1 VTEMATE
8 TTRPVP
14 FRAGHGPQIVQARV
28 LPQFTGPHVL
38 LGDVSEFQPDVADG
52 TYLRWSEAI
61 IIRAAYGADHDDHAW
76 YGGERRA
83 KLHDGGAQFLGIY
96 QYLRADQDAV
106 EQARA
111 LVKLLGKLRPGEKV
125 IADIEEGN
133 GSQHARWTAWSHVI
147 SDALGDASWDY
158 AGRFY
163 AAEHG
168 LQPVDWIADYSSTE
182 PSVPHRLWQFT
193 DAYNVPG
200 VGPCDCSVFR
210 GSIAQ
215 LAELAFQPSRP
226 APSPAPAPHP
236 TDPTLEEI
244 VALAPTT
251 KKGDTGQPVKNVQGL
266 LNARGAALVIDGNY
280 GLKTEAAVVAEQK
293 RFGLKDDGVC
303 GPLTLKAL
311 LTHG

>member
-14 FRAGHGPQIVQARV
+14 FRAGHGPQLLQARV

-61 IIRAAYGADHDDHAW
+61 IIRATYGADHDDHAW

-133 GSQHARWTAWSHVI
+133 GSQHARRAAWSHVI
-147 SDALGDASWDY
+147 SDALGDAPWDY

-182 PSVPHRLWQFT
+182 PSVSHRLWQFT
-193 DAYNVPG
+193 DRYDIPG

-215 LAELAFQPSRP
+215 LAQLAFQPSKP
-226 APSPAPAPHP
+226 APKPVPHPAPQWPAGVI
-236 TDPTLEEI
+236 LRE
-244 VALAPTT
+244 
-251 KKGDTGQPVKNVQGL
+251 GDHGEAVTVLQEA
-266 LNARGAALVIDGNY
+266 LNATHLRGVRNITVDGAFGSQTLASVENFQKAK
-280 GLKTEAAVVAEQK
+280 GLKV
-293 RFGLKDDGVC
+293 DGIA
-303 GPLTLKAL
+303 GPVTRSAL
-311 LTHG
+311 GVR